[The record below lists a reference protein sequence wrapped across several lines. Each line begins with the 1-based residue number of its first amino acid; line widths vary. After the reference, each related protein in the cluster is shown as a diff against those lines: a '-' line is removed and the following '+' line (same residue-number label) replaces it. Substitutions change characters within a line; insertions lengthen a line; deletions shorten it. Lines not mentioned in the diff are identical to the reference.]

1 MHLLISY
8 WLINITT
15 KIKFRRPKKSRLFY
29 NILLNQRYNYTL
41 FFILQ
46 RLYINRSITRDMKLK
61 YIIIFLVFICN
72 CSFAQQSFKHKVVK
86 GESVY
91 TIAKKYDVLES
102 EILALNPQ
110 AKGLL
115 QLDMELRIPKKS
127 KKKEL
132 EKKKFVPKGP
142 SHMIAPGE
150 SLSTIA
156 DKYNISIEKL
166 RDANPHIVNDQIQMG
181 ELLALP
187 KGIKKEIPKKED
199 KKEEKK
205 EVKKLS
211 QKQDKV
217 TTKYIILPGESFYV
231 IAKKYQITID
241 ELRTAN
247 PQIVNDQ
254 IKAGDELILPIAK
267 EIKSKVELPKQNL
280 DAKTKLENKEKK
292 ESIVKPQIETVSK
305 GSVVDS
311 KIEKATITTV
321 QTSVYEDCDILIT
334 THLVAPKETKFG
346 ISKKYGLTVKELD
359 ALNPTIL
366 NLIPGEVLVI
376 KKKQLSEIVGP
387 NPIDSE
393 NLAIITPVNYIP
405 VPPMDAAAEEKAN
418 YLIAK
423 ASDYIGIRYR
433 SGGTDP
439 KGFDC
444 SGFMFFMFNHIEM
457 KLPHSSQDQAT
468 LGVRIDPSQAQKG
481 DLIFFKTTRRGIGH
495 VGMITEING
504 DEIKFIH
511 SSTNSG
517 IVISSTKEGY
527 YAKRF
532 VQINR
537 VL

>member
-1 MHLLISY
+1 M
-8 WLINITT
+8 
-15 KIKFRRPKKSRLFY
+15 RLKYIF
-29 NILLNQRYNYTL
+29 IFL
-41 FFILQ
+41 FFI
-46 RLYINRSITRDMKLK
+46 
-61 YIIIFLVFICN
+61 CN
-72 CSFAQQSFKHKVVK
+72 YSFAQQTIKHKVVK

-142 SHMIAPGE
+142 SHTIAPGE

-181 ELLALP
+181 ELVALP
-187 KGIKKEIPKKED
+187 KGIKKEIPKKES

-205 EVKKLS
+205 EVKKEEKKLL
-211 QKQDKV
+211 QKQDIA
-217 TTKYIILPGESFYV
+217 TTKHIILSGESFYV
-231 IAKKYQITID
+231 IAID

-247 PQIVNDQ
+247 PQISND
-254 IKAGDELILPIAK
+254 KLKVGDELTIPSSKEVKPK
-267 EIKSKVELPKQNL
+267 EILPKQ
-280 DAKTKLENKEKK
+280 KLESKTVVVKND
-292 ESIVKPQIETVSK
+292 SNTTTVKPVMEPIKQNRVIENKSEAIVN
-305 GSVVDS
+305 SVG
-311 KIEKATITTV
+311 
-321 QTSVYEDCDILIT
+321 QTSVYEDCEILIT
-334 THLVAPKETKFG
+334 THLVTPKETKFG

-359 ALNPTIL
+359 ALNPSITK
-366 NLIPGEVLVI
+366 LIPGEVLII
-376 KKKQLSEIVGP
+376 KKKQLSEILPP
-387 NPIDSE
+387 NPTDSE
-393 NLAIITPVNYIP
+393 NLTIITPVNYIP

-423 ASDYIGIRYR
+423 ASEYIGIRYR

-444 SGFMFFMFNHIEM
+444 SGFMFYMFNHIEM

-468 LGVRIDPSQAQKG
+468 LGVRIDIMPNVLYK
-481 DLIFFKTTRRGIGH
+481 LIECFRFCFFLY
-495 VGMITEING
+495 
-504 DEIKFIH
+504 F
-511 SSTNSG
+511 
-517 IVISSTKEGY
+517 
-527 YAKRF
+527 
-532 VQINR
+532 
-537 VL
+537 

>member
-1 MHLLISY
+1 M
-8 WLINITT
+8 
-15 KIKFRRPKKSRLFY
+15 RLTY
-29 NILLNQRYNYTL
+29 V
-41 FFILQ
+41 
-46 RLYINRSITRDMKLK
+46 
-61 YIIIFLVFICN
+61 IIFIFFFTGN
-72 CSFAQQSFKHKVVK
+72 SFAQQTFKHKVVK

-91 TIAKKYDVLES
+91 IIAKKYDVLES

-132 EKKKFVPKGP
+132 EKRKFIPKGP
-142 SHMIAPGE
+142 AHTIAPGE

-166 RDANPHIVNDQIQMG
+166 REANPHIINDQIQMG

-187 KGIKKEIPKKED
+187 KNVKKEVPKKET
-199 KKEEKK
+199 KKEESKK
-205 EVKKLS
+205 EEQKINKKQEYS
-211 QKQDKV
+211 TSKHV
-217 TTKYIILPGESFYV
+217 ILPGESFYS
-231 IAKKYQITID
+231 IAKQYKITVD
-241 ELRTAN
+241 ELRVAN
-247 PQIVNDQ
+247 PQVTNDQ
-254 IKAGDELILPIAK
+254 LKAGEELTISSAK
-267 EIKSKVELPKQNL
+267 AVNPKAVIPKQKLELKTVAEKNETNTVIVKSKSDPSKQN
-280 DAKTKLENKEKK
+280 
-292 ESIVKPQIETVSK
+292 Q
-305 GSVVDS
+305 VVDIKTEENNVNS
-311 KIEKATITTV
+311 MV
-321 QTSVYEDCDILIT
+321 QTSVYEDCEILIT
-334 THLVAPKETKFG
+334 THLVTPKETKFG

-359 ALNPTIL
+359 ALNPSITQ
-366 NLIPGEVLVI
+366 LIPGEVLII
-376 KKKQLSEIVGP
+376 KKKQLSEILPP
-387 NPIDSE
+387 NPTDSD
-393 NLAIITPVNYIP
+393 NLTIITPVNYMP
-405 VPPMDAAAEEKAN
+405 VPPMDAVAEEKAN

-423 ASDYIGIRYR
+423 ASEYIGIRYR

-457 KLPHSSQDQAT
+457 KLPHSSQEQAT

-537 VL
+537 IL

>member
-1 MHLLISY
+1 
-8 WLINITT
+8 
-15 KIKFRRPKKSRLFY
+15 
-29 NILLNQRYNYTL
+29 
-41 FFILQ
+41 
-46 RLYINRSITRDMKLK
+46 MKLN
-61 YIIIFLVFICN
+61 YVIIFIFFFTCN
-72 CSFAQQSFKHKVVK
+72 SFAQQTLKHKVVK

-132 EKKKFVPKGP
+132 DKKKFVPKGP
-142 SHMIAPGE
+142 AHTIAPGE

-166 RDANPHIVNDQIQMG
+166 REANPHIVNDQIQMG
-181 ELLALP
+181 EFLALP
-187 KGIKKEIPKKED
+187 KGIKKEIPKKEN

-205 EVKKLS
+205 EVKKEEKKLL
-211 QKQDKV
+211 QKQDIA
-217 TTKYIILPGESFYV
+217 TTKHIILSGESFYV
-231 IAKKYQITID
+231 IAKKYQISID

-247 PQIVNDQ
+247 PQISNDQ
-254 IKAGDELILPIAK
+254 LKAGDELTIPSSKEVKPK
-267 EIKSKVELPKQNL
+267 EILPKQ
-280 DAKTKLENKEKK
+280 KLESKK
-292 ESIVKPQIETVSK
+292 VVVKNDSNTTTVKPVMEPIKQNQVIENKSETIVN
-305 GSVVDS
+305 SVG
-311 KIEKATITTV
+311 
-321 QTSVYEDCDILIT
+321 QTSVYEDCEILIT
-334 THLVAPKETKFG
+334 THLVTPKETKFG

-359 ALNPTIL
+359 ALNPSI
-366 NLIPGEVLVI
+366 NQLIPGEVLII
-376 KKKQLSEIVGP
+376 KKKQLSEILPP
-387 NPIDSE
+387 NPTDTE
-393 NLAIITPVNYIP
+393 NLTIITPMNYIP

-423 ASDYIGIRYR
+423 ASEYIGIRYR

-444 SGFMFFMFNHIEM
+444 SGFMFYMFNHIDM

>member
-1 MHLLISY
+1 M
-8 WLINITT
+8 
-15 KIKFRRPKKSRLFY
+15 RLKYIF
-29 NILLNQRYNYTL
+29 IFL
-41 FFILQ
+41 FFI
-46 RLYINRSITRDMKLK
+46 
-61 YIIIFLVFICN
+61 CN
-72 CSFAQQSFKHKVVK
+72 YSFAQQTIKHKVVK

-142 SHMIAPGE
+142 SHTIAPGE

-187 KGIKKEIPKKED
+187 KGIKKEIPKKES

-205 EVKKLS
+205 EVKKEEKKLL
-211 QKQDKV
+211 QKQDIA
-217 TTKYIILPGESFYV
+217 TTKHIILSGESFYV
-231 IAKKYQITID
+231 IAKKYQISID

-247 PQIVNDQ
+247 PQISNDQ
-254 IKAGDELILPIAK
+254 LKVGQELIIPTAK
-267 EIKSKVELPKQNL
+267 ELKSKVVASKQNV
-280 DAKTKLENKEKK
+280 DSKTITEKKETKETK
-292 ESIVKPQIETVSK
+292 ESIVKKQIEPNVQIPVVATKPETVTN
-305 GSVVDS
+305 V
-311 KIEKATITTV
+311 AV
-321 QTSVYEDCDILIT
+321 QTSVYEDCEILIT

-359 ALNPTIL
+359 ALNPTIIK
-366 NLIPGEVLVI
+366 LIPGEVLII
-376 KKKQLSEIVGP
+376 KKKQLSEIVAP
-387 NPIDSE
+387 NPINSE
-393 NLAIITPVNYIP
+393 NLTISTPVNYIP

-423 ASDYIGIRYR
+423 ASEYIGIRYR

>member
-1 MHLLISY
+1 M
-8 WLINITT
+8 
-15 KIKFRRPKKSRLFY
+15 RLTY
-29 NILLNQRYNYTL
+29 V
-41 FFILQ
+41 
-46 RLYINRSITRDMKLK
+46 
-61 YIIIFLVFICN
+61 IIFIFFFTGN
-72 CSFAQQSFKHKVVK
+72 SFAQQTFKHKVVK

-91 TIAKKYDVLES
+91 IIAKKYDVLES

-132 EKKKFVPKGP
+132 EKRKFIPKGP
-142 SHMIAPGE
+142 AHTIAPGE

-166 RDANPHIVNDQIQMG
+166 REANPHIVNDQIQMG

-187 KGIKKEIPKKED
+187 KNVKREVPKKETKKET
-199 KKEEKK
+199 KKEESKK
-205 EVKKLS
+205 EEQKINKKQEYS
-211 QKQDKV
+211 TSKHV
-217 TTKYIILPGESFYV
+217 ILPGESFYS
-231 IAKKYQITID
+231 IAKQYKITVD
-241 ELRTAN
+241 ELRVAN
-247 PQIVNDQ
+247 PQVTNDQ
-254 IKAGDELILPIAK
+254 LKAGEELTISSAK
-267 EIKSKVELPKQNL
+267 AVNPNAVIVKSKSDPSKQN
-280 DAKTKLENKEKK
+280 
-292 ESIVKPQIETVSK
+292 Q
-305 GSVVDS
+305 VVDIKTEENNVNS
-311 KIEKATITTV
+311 MV
-321 QTSVYEDCDILIT
+321 QTSVYEDCEILIT
-334 THLVAPKETKFG
+334 THLVTPKETKFG

-359 ALNPTIL
+359 ALNPSITQ
-366 NLIPGEVLVI
+366 LIPGEVLII
-376 KKKQLSEIVGP
+376 KKKQLSEILPP
-387 NPIDSE
+387 NPTDSD
-393 NLAIITPVNYIP
+393 NLTIITPVNYMP
-405 VPPMDAAAEEKAN
+405 VPPMDAVAEEKAN

-423 ASDYIGIRYR
+423 ASEYIGIRYR

-457 KLPHSSQDQAT
+457 KLPHSSQEQAT

-537 VL
+537 IL

>member
-1 MHLLISY
+1 M
-8 WLINITT
+8 
-15 KIKFRRPKKSRLFY
+15 R
-29 NILLNQRYNYTL
+29 
-41 FFILQ
+41 
-46 RLYINRSITRDMKLK
+46 LK
-61 YIIIFLVFICN
+61 YIIIFIFFFTCN
-72 CSFAQQSFKHKVVK
+72 SFAQQTFKHKVVK

-115 QLDMELRIPKKS
+115 QLNMELRIPKKS

-132 EKKKFVPKGP
+132 EKQKFTPKGP
-142 SHMIAPGE
+142 SHTIAPGE

-166 RDANPHIVNDQIQMG
+166 RAANPHIVNDQIQMG

-187 KGIKKEIPKKED
+187 KGIKKEIPKKEV
-199 KKEEKK
+199 KKELPKEEKK
-205 EVKKLS
+205 NNKKLE
-211 QKQDKV
+211 QAAIKHV
-217 TTKYIILPGESFYV
+217 ILSGESFYV
-231 IAKKYQITID
+231 IAKQYKITID
-241 ELRTAN
+241 ELRAAN
-247 PQIVNDQ
+247 PQVINDQ
-254 IKAGDELILPIAK
+254 LKAGDELTIPSSKEVKPK
-267 EIKSKVELPKQNL
+267 EILPKQ
-280 DAKTKLENKEKK
+280 KLESKTVVVKN
-292 ESIVKPQIETVSK
+292 ESNTPTVNAVTPKQKNVLETSEVIVKP
-305 GSVVDS
+305 
-311 KIEKATITTV
+311 KIEPIKQNQVIENNTPLV
-321 QTSVYEDCDILIT
+321 QTSVYEDCEILIT
-334 THLVAPKETKFG
+334 THVVNPKETKFG

-359 ALNPTIL
+359 VLNPTISK
-366 NLIPGEVLVI
+366 LIPGEVLII
-376 KKKQLSEIVGP
+376 KKKQLSEILPP

-393 NLAIITPVNYIP
+393 NLTIITPVNYIP

-423 ASDYIGIRYR
+423 ASEYIGIRYR

-444 SGFMFFMFNHIEM
+444 SGFMFFMFNHIDM

>member
-1 MHLLISY
+1 M
-8 WLINITT
+8 
-15 KIKFRRPKKSRLFY
+15 RLKYIF
-29 NILLNQRYNYTL
+29 IFL
-41 FFILQ
+41 FFI
-46 RLYINRSITRDMKLK
+46 
-61 YIIIFLVFICN
+61 CN
-72 CSFAQQSFKHKVVK
+72 YSFAQQTLKHKVVK

-142 SHMIAPGE
+142 SHTIAPGE

-187 KGIKKEIPKKED
+187 KGVKKEISKKES
-199 KKEEKK
+199 KK
-205 EVKKLS
+205 EVKKEVNKEDKKLS
-211 QKQDKV
+211 Q
-217 TTKYIILPGESFYV
+217 TKDVSVSKHVILSGESFYV
-231 IAKKYQITID
+231 IAKNYKITVD

-247 PQIVNDQ
+247 PQVINDQ
-254 IKAGDELILPIAK
+254 LKAGDELTIPSSKEVKSK
-267 EIKSKVELPKQNL
+267 EILPKQ
-280 DAKTKLENKEKK
+280 KLESKTVVVKN
-292 ESIVKPQIETVSK
+292 ESNTPTVNAVTPKQKNVIETSEVIVKP
-305 GSVVDS
+305 
-311 KIEKATITTV
+311 KIEPIKQNQVIENNNPLV
-321 QTSVYEDCDILIT
+321 QTSVYEDCEILIT
-334 THLVAPKETKFG
+334 THVVNPKETKFG

-359 ALNPTIL
+359 VLNPTISQ
-366 NLIPGEVLVI
+366 LIPGEVLII
-376 KKKQLSEIVGP
+376 KKKHLSEILPP
-387 NPIDSE
+387 NPTDSE
-393 NLAIITPVNYIP
+393 NLTIITPVNYIP
-405 VPPMDAAAEEKAN
+405 VPPMNAAAEEKAN

-423 ASDYIGIRYR
+423 ASEYIGIRYR

-444 SGFMFFMFNHIEM
+444 SGFMFFMFNHIDM